1 MWYLDDSNIADSPQV
16 VLEDLQFIITELN
29 KIGLTLNSSKCELI
43 CMNLEESES
52 VINKFENILP
62 NLKVTSIENLMILG
76 APVSAHGV
84 RVEIQS
90 KLNALERMISK
101 LDLIDPH
108 QAFILLKNSFVIPKM
123 TYLLRSSPAFHQT
136 DILQEFDMIVR
147 NSMSKITNI
156 DFTDDGWTQ
165 ASLPVRS
172 GGLGIR
178 KAVDISL
185 PCYISSALST
195 HSLVEAILSSVTDL
209 APFEVTTEIELWKAS
224 GQDLIEPDGEL
235 CFKQRAWD
243 SPGLAFWLQPNQNRA
258 PGH

>member
-1 MWYLDDSNIADSPQV
+1 
-16 VLEDLQFIITELN
+16 
-29 KIGLTLNSSKCELI
+29 
-43 CMNLEESES
+43 
-52 VINKFENILP
+52 
-62 NLKVTSIENLMILG
+62 MILG
-76 APVSAHGV
+76 APVSARGV

-136 DILQEFDMIVR
+136 DLLQEFDMIVR

-172 GGLGIR
+172 GGLGIC
-178 KAVDISL
+178 KAVDISP
-185 PCYISSALST
+185 PCYISSALLT

-224 GQDLIEPDGEL
+224 GQDLIEPDDEFCHVL
-235 CFKQRAWD
+235 NKLTKVYYCESDECNYPSNKFKVVV
-243 SPGLAFWLQPNQNRA
+243 GGYLVTIIGITGIIGNCLAIRILTKLRVKSILWY
-258 PGH
+258 